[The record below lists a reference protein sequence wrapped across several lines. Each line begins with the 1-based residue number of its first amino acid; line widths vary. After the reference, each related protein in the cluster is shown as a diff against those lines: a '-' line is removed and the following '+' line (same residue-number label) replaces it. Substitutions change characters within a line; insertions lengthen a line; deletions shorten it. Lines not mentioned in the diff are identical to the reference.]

1 MTRAAATDPTATRV
15 FFISMLL
22 GSGRS
27 GERLTDSE
35 NTGAGMFEN
44 GRPIVSGLF
53 AFAVRFM

>member
-1 MTRAAATDPTATRV
+1 
-15 FFISMLL
+15 MLL

-53 AFAVRFM
+53 AFAVSFL